1 MINQEQIAASREKA
15 KNASDNSMEVT
26 EVKVNKFKSIPGAN
40 RIKGVAEIVLN
51 GQLILRGL
59 RIIEGSMGLYVGFP
73 IDPFFKGE
81 DIRCIAQPITR
92 NLRDHIENCILEKY
106 QEISSQED

>member
-1 MINQEQIAASREKA
+1 MTQKKKSSI
-15 KNASDNSMEVT
+15 DFDWMEVT

-51 GQLILRGL
+51 EQLILRGL

-81 DIRCIAQPITR
+81 DLRCIAQLITR

-106 QEISSQED
+106 QEISIQED

>member
-1 MINQEQIAASREKA
+1 MTQKKKSSI
-15 KNASDNSMEVT
+15 DFDWMEVT

-51 GQLILRGL
+51 EQLILRRL

-81 DIRCIAQPITR
+81 DLRCIAQPITR
-92 NLRDHIENCILEKY
+92 KLRENIENCILEKY
-106 QEISSQED
+106 QEISIQED

>member
-1 MINQEQIAASREKA
+1 MTQKKKSSI
-15 KNASDNSMEVT
+15 DFDCMEVT
-26 EVKVNKFKSIPGAN
+26 EVKVNKFKSLPGAN

-59 RIIEGSMGLYVGFP
+59 RIIESSMGLYVGYP

-81 DIRCIAQPITR
+81 DLCCGLQSYVQCGMCQRVPLLQ
-92 NLRDHIENCILEKY
+92 D
-106 QEISSQED
+106 S

>member
-1 MINQEQIAASREKA
+1 MTQKKKSSI
-15 KNASDNSMEVT
+15 DFDCMEVT
-26 EVKVNKFKSIPGAN
+26 EVKVNKFKSLPGAN

-59 RIIEGSMGLYVGFP
+59 RIIEGSMGLYVGYP

-81 DIRCIAQPITR
+81 DLCCIAQPITR
-92 NLRDHIENCILEKY
+92 NLRENIENCILEKY
-106 QEISSQED
+106 QEISSKEY